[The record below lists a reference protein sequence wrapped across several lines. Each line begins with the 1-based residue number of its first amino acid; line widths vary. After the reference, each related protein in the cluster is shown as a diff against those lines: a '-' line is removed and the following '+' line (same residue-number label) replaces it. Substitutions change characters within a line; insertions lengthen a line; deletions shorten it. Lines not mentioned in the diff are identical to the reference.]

1 MNNIFNEDF
10 QDFIRSFNENDVKYI
25 LVGGYSVI
33 IYGYSRTTGDMDLW
47 VEKSEEN
54 YIKIKNAF
62 LDFGM
67 SMFDMSKENFQS
79 NTLDV
84 FSFGKSPVRIDI
96 LTALKG
102 LNFVESFKIA
112 EFHQI
117 DEIPVRVIHYNHLI
131 ESKKAA
137 GRNKDLDDV
146 EQLEGKQE

>member
-67 SMFDMSKENFQS
+67 SMFDMSKDNFQS

>member
-1 MNNIFNEDF
+1 
-10 QDFIRSFNENDVKYI
+10 
-25 LVGGYSVI
+25 
-33 IYGYSRTTGDMDLW
+33 MDLW

-137 GRNKDLDDV
+137 AENKDLDDV

>member
-1 MNNIFNEDF
+1 MNNIFNVDF

-67 SMFDMSKENFQS
+67 SMFDMSNENFQS